1 MIEFSFIRR
10 SLALKTI
17 SLVWI
22 LMNRNSII
30 VTLYIY
36 LFYILY
42 FFTNQLQGITN
53 KQTLQDPEMNR
64 VNLGPVYKELG
75 DHR

>member
-1 MIEFSFIRR
+1 
-10 SLALKTI
+10 
-17 SLVWI
+17 
-22 LMNRNSII
+22 MNRNSII

-64 VNLGPVYKELG
+64 VNLVPVYMELG